1 MAEITYQMVLST
13 IQTIAL
19 VVGIVYYITIMR
31 NTQKTR
37 ALTLRSQEQ
46 ALETR
51 QTQLFM
57 HIYSQWYSTD
67 FWINWEKVMEID
79 FKDYDDANEKL
90 SPETRRSARS
100 LFVFFEGIGVLVNR
114 GLIEPSLIDDLM
126 SAMVIS
132 FWEKWK
138 VYYVEYRV
146 RRNAPMV
153 AEWIEYLYN
162 IIKPIMEEQHP
173 SVKGKILTPI

>member
-1 MAEITYQMVLST
+1 MILNT

-19 VVGIVYYITIMR
+19 VVGIVYYLTIMR
-31 NTQKTR
+31 NAQKTR
-37 ALTLRSQEQ
+37 ELTLKSQEQ
-46 ALETR
+46 STETR

-67 FWINWEKVMEID
+67 FWKNWETVMEID
-79 FKDYDDANEKL
+79 YTDYDDANEKW

-132 FWEKWK
+132 FWDKWRD
-138 VYYVEYRV
+138 YYIEYRV

-162 IIKPIMEEQHP
+162 TIKPIMEEQHP
-173 SVKGKILTPI
+173 SVKGKKLTSI